1 MPKDLTEFFKELKE
15 ELVTVVGNI
24 GKEVVVGKQEGKIP
38 PVELPK
44 ENALKET
51 VETHGKAIEA
61 ILSRLE
67 VLEEAMQKASVVRK
81 SLRVSDGES
90 GRKPSSKFGEVF
102 KVLVRDKKITLG

>member
-1 MPKDLTEFFKELKE
+1 MPRDLKEFFKELKE
-15 ELVTVVGNI
+15 ELEGVVGKIN
-24 GKEVVVGKQEGKIP
+24 KEVVVGKQEGEIP
-38 PVELPK
+38 PEELPK
-44 ENALKET
+44 EIALKET

-67 VLEEAMQKASVVRK
+67 ILEEAIQKASVVRK

-90 GRKPSSKFGEVF
+90 GKPSSKFGEVF